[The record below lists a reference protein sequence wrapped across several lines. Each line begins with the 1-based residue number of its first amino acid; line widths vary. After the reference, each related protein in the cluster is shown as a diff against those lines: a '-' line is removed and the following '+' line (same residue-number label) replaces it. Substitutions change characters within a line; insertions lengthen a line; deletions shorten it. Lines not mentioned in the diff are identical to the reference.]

1 MTAKIKLNAASGG
14 GSFSLQAPSSSSN
27 NRVMT
32 LPDTADGTILTTTNP
47 KAGNIIQVLQTLKKD
62 VYSGNHYGNYNELTG
77 LSVTITPTSSS
88 NKLLFTT
95 GIEYST
101 ETGQLF
107 EVKLYDG
114 SSEITAANS
123 TTGSSSNAWIQSYN
137 KNSTDAIISD
147 NINMAHG
154 SYLHT
159 VSDTNAHT
167 YKIYVRAGSTTLY
180 INRRENDAGNG
191 GTSYLNVMEIA
202 V

>member
-14 GSFSLQAPSSSSN
+14 WSFSLQAPSSSSN

-167 YKIYVRAGSTTLY
+167 YKIYIRAGSTTLY

-202 V
+202 

>member
-1 MTAKIKLNAASGG
+1 MSAKIKLNAASGG
-14 GSFSLQAPSSSSN
+14 GSFSLQAPSSSAN
-27 NRVMT
+27 TRVMT

>member
-1 MTAKIKLNAASGG
+1 
-14 GSFSLQAPSSSSN
+14 
-27 NRVMT
+27 

>member
-167 YKIYVRAGSTTLY
+167 YKIYIRAGSTTLY

>member
-114 SSEITAANS
+114 SSEITGANS
-123 TTGSSSNAWIQSYN
+123 TTGSSSNAWIQHYN
-137 KNSTDAIISD
+137 KSSSD
-147 NINMAHG
+147 SVIADKINIAHG

-167 YKIYVRAGSTTLY
+167 FKIYIRAGSTTLF
-180 INRRENDAGNG
+180 INRRQSDGGNG